1 MWVEIWKLCGKVH
14 AFSWYF
20 KLCFQDEQPS
30 VQEHVEVHAAA
41 ERSDHGEVSHAQSHM
56 TKESANEMIT
66 GAENGV
72 PVVTYQPKS
81 E

>member
-1 MWVEIWKLCGKVH
+1 M
-14 AFSWYF
+14 
-20 KLCFQDEQPS
+20 
-30 VQEHVEVHAAA
+30 QEHVEVHAAA

>member
-1 MWVEIWKLCGKVH
+1 M
-14 AFSWYF
+14 
-20 KLCFQDEQPS
+20 
-30 VQEHVEVHAAA
+30 QEHVEVHAAA
-41 ERSDHGEVSHAQSHM
+41 ERSDHGEVSHAHSHM

-72 PVVTYQPKS
+72 SVVTYKPKS